1 MASPRVHG
9 GTTGVDHTQ
18 RSTPCRPATRNAR
31 ASIARARPS
40 GPGRGPGF
48 GVSPPT
54 TTGTKGDDVE
64 LDQRC
69 AEDASTYPADR
80 TEGAER
86 GRFERLAES
95 GSFLASSPLF
105 FGVCL
110 IVLVVWMVGLVAG
123 ASNQFETAA
132 TGLISAV
139 TLVLVALLKNAE
151 LRAER
156 AIQRKLD
163 AIASSLLQDKRGGNG
178 DSEQHLEEAIGVH
191 EQI

>member
-1 MASPRVHG
+1 MRAMS
-9 GTTGVDHTQ
+9 
-18 RSTPCRPATRNAR
+18 SWISAAR
-31 ASIARARPS
+31 RAFRH
-40 GPGRGPGF
+40 
-48 GVSPPT
+48 
-54 TTGTKGDDVE
+54 
-64 LDQRC
+64 
-69 AEDASTYPADR
+69 PADR

-110 IVLVVWMVGLVAG
+110 VVLVVWMVGLIAG
-123 ASNQFETAA
+123 PSNQFETAA